1 MKTRDELNTDI
12 NISILEEMQK
22 LNEITP
28 VVDKATLKREAY
40 IKLLDSGKRS
50 GFGIS
55 NG

>member
-12 NISILEEMQK
+12 NLAILEEMQK

-28 VVDKATLKREAY
+28 VVDRATLKREAY
-40 IKLLDSGKRS
+40 KKLLNDGKGS
-50 GFGIS
+50 SFGYS